1 MTSKEG
7 TTQKWVAKFCELMDW
22 FIGLEKVHGDNL
34 MDAHLKGLAANYL
47 AVKLGIFDE
56 TKPEETLDPL
66 DREPPYRHGDW
77 ECDQPE
83 RSGSQQ
89 IREWRLARMKHWK
102 RKAEQHGEFR
112 RALVQK
118 EVTQENIRHYC
129 DCLRGIAYQAR
140 ANPSWADITPLV
152 LEANDLAVKLGL
164 THPDWILAMDLA
176 LLPYFLG
183 ADVIRQLPLPWKYD
197 KPPFIFNGHSFVL
210 SIASRQTLP
219 DVEELLTKAQSLSP
233 INGNSE
239 NASSAIQK
247 LTNPVT
253 CATVAAI
260 AHKRSDNI
268 ARTLRSRRYR
278 VIIEGRKSYCDAEEA
293 AVLWPKWKEHWQ
305 EQRNR
310 EKS

>member
-1 MTSKEG
+1 
-7 TTQKWVAKFCELMDW
+7 
-22 FIGLEKVHGDNL
+22 
-34 MDAHLKGLAANYL
+34 
-47 AVKLGIFDE
+47 
-56 TKPEETLDPL
+56 
-66 DREPPYRHGDW
+66 
-77 ECDQPE
+77 
-83 RSGSQQ
+83 
-89 IREWRLARMKHWK
+89 
-102 RKAEQHGEFR
+102 
-112 RALVQK
+112 
-118 EVTQENIRHYC
+118 
-129 DCLRGIAYQAR
+129 
-140 ANPSWADITPLV
+140 LV